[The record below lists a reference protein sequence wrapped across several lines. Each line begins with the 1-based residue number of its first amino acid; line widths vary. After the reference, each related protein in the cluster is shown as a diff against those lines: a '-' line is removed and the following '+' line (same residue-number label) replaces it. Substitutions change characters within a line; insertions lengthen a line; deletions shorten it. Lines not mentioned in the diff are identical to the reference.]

1 MENIVLQNDRLT
13 VEIGPRGAELQSV
26 RIMGKEK
33 LYQGDSF
40 AWARRAPVLF
50 PICGNLKGGKC
61 TFDGKEYKMDKHGFA
76 RNSIFEGEKISD
88 VEAVFTLEA
97 SEETRKVYPFEFLFS
112 VIFTLKGDTILIK
125 MRVENKDNKEIS
137 FSLGSHEGFI
147 LKEKLT
153 EYSLSFPEV
162 EDIDCHLVNIENGLL
177 KDGYVNF
184 GKALTDLPLHDGL
197 FAHDTLVLDRIKSR
211 EVTLCKG
218 EKKML
223 SMAFDAPA
231 IMVWTVPNAPLL
243 CLEPWFGQP
252 DGEDGTGRW
261 EDKKGL
267 ISLGVGKTFESLHSI
282 TLYDEEP

>member
-1 MENIVLQNDRLT
+1 MENIVLHNDRLT

-50 PICGNLKGGKC
+50 PICGNLKGGKY
-61 TFDGKEYKMDKHGFA
+61 TLGGKEYNIDKHGFA
-76 RNSIFEGEKISD
+76 RNTCFEAKKISD
-88 VEAVFTLEA
+88 VEAIFTLEA

-112 VIFTLKGDTILIK
+112 VIFTLENDTILIK

-153 EYSLSFPEV
+153 EYSLSFPEA
-162 EDIDCHLVNIENGLL
+162 EDIDCHMVNIENGLL
-177 KDGYVNF
+177 KDSYDNF
-184 GKALTDLPLHDGL
+184 GMGLSRLPLHDGL
-197 FAHDTLVLDRIKSR
+197 FVHDTLVLDRIKSR
-211 EVTLCKG
+211 SVTLCKG

-267 ISLGVGKTFESLHSI
+267 LTLGVGKTFESLHSI